1 MAEGP
6 ERGRALVGAV
16 CWKVADVRIRP
27 LGMLAAAVALLAAA
41 CGGGGSGGGG
51 AADLAPPA
59 EASGNIVLS
68 GWGSSPAETALLK
81 QVIADFQQK
90 YPKVTVNFQPVSGDY
105 PTAMLAKFSARK
117 PPDVFYLDPNYAQD
131 WIKQQLLEPLDDYIA
146 KTNFDTSKFFPQL
159 VDEFTGQKDGKT
171 YGLPKDWSPLA
182 MFVNPAYLTRAGVS
196 TPKTWDDLA
205 AAARKIQVPGGKPIC
220 LSADWAR
227 ALAFVYQNGG
237 SYFNDDKS
245 QVTLDSAATKEAL
258 NWYVGMVRD
267 GLAAT
272 PDKLGSGWCG
282 EALGTGKAAIV
293 FEGNWL
299 VPAMTDQY
307 PDVKYE
313 IQPLVTGK
321 QPANLAFTNAYAMA
335 ADSKNKSAAWALIQY
350 LNGPDGMKVWTSK
363 GLALPSRT
371 DVAPLP
377 SLAVFTQ
384 QAAAARP
391 WQFPAGFSNVLTVMG
406 NEITNAVQGKESV
419 DELVRKV
426 ADAATQALSK
436 SR

>member
-1 MAEGP
+1 MKT
-6 ERGRALVGAV
+6 RAL
-16 CWKVADVRIRP
+16 
-27 LGMLAAAVALLAAA
+27 ALLGVTTVLVVAG
-41 CGGGGSGGGG
+41 CGGGGSSGGQNV
-51 AADLAPPA
+51 APPA
-59 EASGNIVLS
+59 EASGSIVLS
-68 GWGSSPAETALLK
+68 GWGSSPAETTLLK
-81 QVIADFQQK
+81 QVIADFEQK
-90 YPKVTVNFQPVSGDY
+90 YPKVKVNYQPVSGDY

-159 VDEFTGQKDGKT
+159 VDEFKGPKDGKV

-182 MFVNPAYLTRAGVS
+182 MFTNPTMLSRAGV
-196 TPKTWDDLA
+196 TAPKTWDDLA
-205 AAARKIQVPGGKPIC
+205 AAARKIQVPNGKPIC
-220 LSADWAR
+220 LAADWAR

-237 SYFNDDKS
+237 TFFSEDKS
-245 QVTLDSAATKEAL
+245 QVTLDSPATKEAL
-258 NWYVGMVRD
+258 SWYVGRVKD

-282 EALGTGKAAIV
+282 EALGKGKAAIV

-299 VPAMTDQY
+299 VPAMDDQF
-307 PDVKYE
+307 PDTKYE
-313 IQPLVTGK
+313 IKPLVTGK
-321 QPANLAFTNAYAMA
+321 QPANLAFTNAYGMA

-363 GLALPSRT
+363 GLALPSRS
-371 DVAPLP
+371 DVAPQPGLE
-377 SLAVFTQ
+377 VFTE
-384 QAAAARP
+384 QAGDSRP

-419 DELVRKV
+419 DESVKKV
-426 ADAATQALSK
+426 ADAATQALAK

>member
-1 MAEGP
+1 VKT
-6 ERGRALVGAV
+6 RAL
-16 CWKVADVRIRP
+16 
-27 LGMLAAAVALLAAA
+27 AAAGVAVALLAAA
-41 CGGGGSGGGG
+41 CGGGGDSGGQ
-51 AADLAPPA
+51 AVAPPA

-81 QVIADFQQK
+81 QVVADFEQK
-90 YPKVTVNFQPVSGDY
+90 YPKVKVNYQPVSGDY

-117 PPDVFYLDPNYAQD
+117 PPDVFYLDPNFAQD
-131 WIKQQLLEPLDDYIA
+131 WIKQQLLEPLDGYIA
-146 KTNFDTSKFFPQL
+146 KTSFDTSKFVPQL
-159 VDEFTGQKDGKT
+159 VDEFKGQKDGKT

-182 MFVNPAYLTRAGVS
+182 MFTNTALLGQAGVS
-196 TPKTWDDLA
+196 PPKTWDELT

-220 LSADWAR
+220 LSPDWAR

-237 SYFNDDKS
+237 SYFNDDKT

-258 NWYVGMVRD
+258 SWYVGLVRD

-282 EALGTGKAAIV
+282 EALGKGKAAIV

-299 VPAMTDQY
+299 VPAMHDQY
-307 PDVKYE
+307 PNVKYE
-313 IQPLVTGK
+313 IQPLVAGK
-321 QPANLAFTNAYAMA
+321 QPANLAFTNAYGMA

-371 DVAPLP
+371 DVAPQPGLE
-377 SLAVFTQ
+377 VFAD
-384 QAAAARP
+384 QADDSRP
-391 WQFPAGFSNVLTVMG
+391 WQFPAGFSSVLTVMG
-406 NEITNAVQGKESV
+406 NEITSAMQGKQSV
-419 DELVRKV
+419 DDLVAKV
-426 ADAATQALSK
+426 STAATQALAK

>member
-1 MAEGP
+1 MQTRSLATLGA
-6 ERGRALVGAV
+6 ALVLL
-16 CWKVADVRIRP
+16 VA
-27 LGMLAAAVALLAAA
+27 G
-41 CGGGGSGGGG
+41 CGGGGGSGGGG
-51 AADLAPPA
+51 SDVALPA
-59 EASGNIVLS
+59 EAAGTVVLS

-81 QVIADFQQK
+81 QVLADFAQK

-159 VDEFTGQKDGKT
+159 VDEFKGQKDGKT

-182 MFVNPAYLTRAGVS
+182 MFVNSAYLTKAGVS
-196 TPKTWDDLA
+196 TPATWDDLT
-205 AAARKIQVPGGKPIC
+205 AAARKVQVPGGKPVC

-237 SYFNDDKS
+237 SYFNADKT
-245 QVTLDSAATKEAL
+245 QVTLDSAETKEAL

-272 PDKLGSGWCG
+272 PDKLGSSWCG
-282 EALGTGKAAIV
+282 EALGKGKAAIV

-299 VPAMTDQY
+299 VPAMHDQY
-307 PDVKYE
+307 PGIKYTIE
-313 IQPLVTGK
+313 PMVTGK

-363 GLALPSRT
+363 GLALPSRS
-371 DVAPLP
+371 DVAPL
-377 SLAVFTQ
+377 SGFEVFTD

-391 WQFPAGFSNVLTVMG
+391 WQFPAGFSSVLTVMG
-406 NEITNAVQGKESV
+406 NEITNAVQGKESI
-419 DELVRKV
+419 DDAVRKV
-426 ADAATQALSK
+426 TDAATQALSK